1 VRADRS
7 GHGWAPARA
16 ALAGNP
22 SDAYGGAVLAV
33 TLPGWSAQARAVP
46 TDRLRVTPANT
57 LVEASVR
64 RFARDFV
71 PGALQTEVRW
81 ESSIPRDVGLAGS
94 SALVIATLRAL
105 ADLGE
110 VDFEPTSLA
119 ALALAVE
126 VDDLGIAAGLQ
137 DRVAQAFGGLVF
149 MDFDAQAYERLDS
162 GLLPPRLIAWLPEA
176 AGHSGPVHDSLAR
189 RHAAD
194 EPLVL
199 QTMESLAATARSS
212 RAALVEGDLEG
223 FGRCVDETF
232 DLRARM
238 LTLDPRCV
246 EMVEVARRC
255 GASANYTG
263 SGGAIVAVSPD
274 LGRLEAAE
282 HELRSVGGQT
292 ALIRRPGAPRPG
304 HTPAM

>member
-1 VRADRS
+1 VRADR
-7 GHGWAPARA
+7 GGLGWAPARA

-33 TLPGWSAQARAVP
+33 TLPGWSARAKALSA
-46 TDRLRVTPANT
+46 DRLRITPPSA

-64 RFARDFV
+64 RFAREFV
-71 PGALQTEVRW
+71 PSALGTEVQW
-81 ESSIPRDVGLAGS
+81 QSSIPRDVGLAGS

-105 ADLGE
+105 ADREE
-110 VDFEPTSLA
+110 VELEPTSLA

-149 MDFDAQAYERLDS
+149 MDFAAQVYERLDPS
-162 GLLPPRLIAWLPEA
+162 LLPPRLVAWLPEA
-176 AGHSGPVHDSLAR
+176 AGHSGPIHDSLAR
-189 RHAAD
+189 RHAAG
-194 EPLVL
+194 EPLVH
-199 QTMESLAATARSS
+199 QAMEGLAATAR
-212 RAALVEGDLEG
+212 RARVHLVQDDGEA

-232 DLRARM
+232 DLRAQM

-282 HELRSVGGQT
+282 HELRRVGGKT
-292 ALIRRPGAPRPG
+292 ALIGSPGAPRPG
-304 HTPAM
+304 RTPAR